1 MGRIHGLRQITT
13 QKWINDDICND
24 NGNDDDNNNNDEHQQ
39 KGYSQNRNLNG
50 NGHLT
55 ESRAQKDSLAPFL
68 NFPIAI
74 VIVFWNVFSDM
85 TPTIS
90 ALK

>member
-24 NGNDDDNNNNDEHQQ
+24 DDNDDDDDNVNNNNNDNDNEHQQ
-39 KGYSQNRNLNG
+39 KGYSQNKNLNG

-55 ESRAQKDSLAPFL
+55 ESRAQKDSLASSL
-68 NFPIAI
+68 NFPNTI
-74 VIVFWNVFSDM
+74 VIVFWNGF
-85 TPTIS
+85 
-90 ALK
+90 